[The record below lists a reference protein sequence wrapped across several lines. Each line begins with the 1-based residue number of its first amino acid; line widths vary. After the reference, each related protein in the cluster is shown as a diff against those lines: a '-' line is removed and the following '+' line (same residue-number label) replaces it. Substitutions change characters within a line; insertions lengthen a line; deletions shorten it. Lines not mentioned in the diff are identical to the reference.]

1 MSKNNSHNNGHQ
13 TLKFICDFL
22 PLLTFFLIYK
32 TSSDNAIINATI
44 GLVIVTFITLVIGY
58 IFTRQIAAMPLFSA
72 IVLGFFGFLTIFSG
86 NEIFI
91 KIKPTLLNLLFAAIL
106 LFGYFSKKPL
116 LKSLLGSAFEIK
128 DEAWLELSK
137 RWAIFFI
144 FLAVLNEVIWRN
156 FSTDW
161 WVQFKVFGIL
171 PLSIIFTC
179 SQIPYILEKSK
190 K

>member
-1 MSKNNSHNNGHQ
+1 MSKNNHQ
-13 TLKFICDFL
+13 ILKFICDFL

-32 TSSDNAIINATI
+32 AYPGNSIINATI
-44 GLVIVTFITLVIGY
+44 GLVIVTFITLIISY
-58 IFTRQIAAMPLFSA
+58 IFTKQIAAMPLFSA
-72 IVLGFFGFLTIFSG
+72 IILGIFGFLTVFSG

-91 KIKPTLLNLLFAAIL
+91 KIKPTLLNLLFAIIL

-156 FSTDW
+156 FPTDF
-161 WVQFKVFGIL
+161 WVGFKVFGIL

-179 SQIPYILEKSK
+179 LQIPYIMKQTIK
-190 K
+190 T